1 MKKYIL
7 SLLTVL
13 ICLSSCK
20 KEDDL
25 LQPIQPNNTTSPIDT
40 NSVDTTVLIHYPDTA
55 VLPNTSF
62 IGLGYNWDIIESSFS
77 FNSYDTTYE
86 YYHTNVGSAYFH
98 DTDTNAYI
106 MTTVYPVN
114 SIQTP
119 THSVNY
125 SYPLLT
131 YEIMGITYTQGMVT
145 LDLKFVPCTG
155 PSIYWSATMI
165 VTQYEDNTFALSL
178 NNSGYQPNGPQEGPW
193 NSSLYLRLEKK

>member
-13 ICLSSCK
+13 VCLSACK

-25 LQPIQPNNTTSPIDT
+25 LQPIPQHTTTTTS
-40 NSVDTTVLIHYPDTA
+40 NSDTTVIIHYPDTA
-55 VLPNTSF
+55 VLPDTSF
-62 IGLGYNWDIIESSFS
+62 IGLGYAWNIIESSFS

-98 DTDTNAYI
+98 ETDTNAYI
-106 MTTVYPVN
+106 TTTVYPVN
-114 SIQTP
+114 STQAP

-131 YEIMGITYTQGMVT
+131 YEILGVTYTQGMVV
-145 LDLKFVPCTG
+145 LDLKWVPCNG
-155 PSIYWSATMI
+155 APIYWSATMI

-178 NNSGYQPNGPQEGPW
+178 DNVGYQSNGPQQGPW